1 MLNKLYIK
9 PYCVSYT
16 YDIMIVAM
24 DKTGKAQ
31 KMLLYSCTIKRI
43 KKHQNK
49 FHMKA
54 TTIFSTLAACAMFS
68 MFACQ
73 SPSSDGTYT
82 DSTGAIRQEPDNTR
96 MDPDNNS
103 VDSTRNAQGT
113 VDDKTHT
120 FMKDAAEA
128 GMAEVEI
135 AKLAND
141 RAANPRVKNFA
152 EMMIKDHTAANNDLM
167 TIARDKSVTLPS
179 TLGDHQDD
187 LEDLSKKNGA
197 EFDKA
202 YMKAMVNGHEEVV
215 SDFEK
220 CAQNGTDPAVK
231 TFAAQKLPILRKHL
245 DSAKAINKAL
255 K

>member
-1 MLNKLYIK
+1 
-9 PYCVSYT
+9 
-16 YDIMIVAM
+16 
-24 DKTGKAQ
+24 
-31 KMLLYSCTIKRI
+31 
-43 KKHQNK
+43 
-49 FHMKA
+49 
-54 TTIFSTLAACAMFS
+54 
-68 MFACQ
+68 
-73 SPSSDGTYT
+73 
-82 DSTGAIRQEPDNTR
+82 
-96 MDPDNNS
+96 MDPNTSS
-103 VDSTRNAQGT
+103 VDSARGAQGT

-135 AKLAND
+135 AKLAKD
-141 RAANPRVKNFA
+141 RAQNPRVKNFA

-179 TLGDHQDD
+179 TLGKHQDH

-202 YMKAMVNGHEEVV
+202 YMKMMVDGHEDVV

-220 CAQNGTDPAVK
+220 CAQNGTDPDVK
-231 TFAAQKLPILRKHL
+231 TYASQKLPTVRMHL

>member
-1 MLNKLYIK
+1 
-9 PYCVSYT
+9 
-16 YDIMIVAM
+16 
-24 DKTGKAQ
+24 
-31 KMLLYSCTIKRI
+31 
-43 KKHQNK
+43 
-49 FHMKA
+49 MKA
-54 TTIFSTLAACAMFS
+54 TTIFSSIAVCAMFS

-73 SPSSDGTYT
+73 SPSSTNTTT

-96 MDPDNNS
+96 MDRDNNR

-120 FMKDAAEA
+120 FMNDVAEA
-128 GMAEVEI
+128 SMAEVEI
-135 AKLAND
+135 GKLAKD
-141 RAANPRVKNFA
+141 RALNPRVKNFA

-179 TLGDHQDD
+179 KLGKHQSH

-202 YMKAMVNGHEEVV
+202 YMKAMVNGHEDVV
-215 SDFEK
+215 KELEK
-220 CAQNGTDPAVK
+220 CAQNGTDPDVK
-231 TFAAQKLPILRKHL
+231 TFAAQKLPTIRMHL

>member
-1 MLNKLYIK
+1 
-9 PYCVSYT
+9 
-16 YDIMIVAM
+16 
-24 DKTGKAQ
+24 
-31 KMLLYSCTIKRI
+31 
-43 KKHQNK
+43 
-49 FHMKA
+49 MKA
-54 TTIFSTLAACAMFS
+54 TTIFSSLAVCAMFS

-73 SPSSDGTYT
+73 SPSSDKTYT

-96 MDPDNNS
+96 MDPNNNS

-128 GMAEVEI
+128 GMAEVEL
-135 AKLAND
+135 AKLAKD
-141 RAANPRVKNFA
+141 RATNPRVKNFA

-179 TLGDHQDD
+179 TLGKHQDH
-187 LEDLSKKNGA
+187 LEDLSKKKGA

-202 YMKAMVNGHEEVV
+202 YMKAMVDGHEDVV

-231 TFAAQKLPILRKHL
+231 TFAAQKLPTVRMHL
-245 DSAKAINKAL
+245 DSAKAINKSL

>member
-1 MLNKLYIK
+1 
-9 PYCVSYT
+9 
-16 YDIMIVAM
+16 
-24 DKTGKAQ
+24 
-31 KMLLYSCTIKRI
+31 
-43 KKHQNK
+43 
-49 FHMKA
+49 MKA
-54 TTIFSTLAACAMFS
+54 TTILSTLAVCAMFS

-73 SPSSDGTYT
+73 SSSSDNTTT

-96 MDPDNNS
+96 MDQDNNMNNS

-135 AKLAND
+135 AKLAKD
-141 RAANPRVKNFA
+141 RATNPRVKNFA
-152 EMMIKDHTAANNDLM
+152 EMMIKDHSAANNDLM
-167 TIARDKSVTLPS
+167 AIARNKNVTLPS
-179 TLGDHQDD
+179 TLGKHQDHM
-187 LEDLSKKNGA
+187 EDLSKKKGA
-197 EFDKA
+197 DFDKA
-202 YMKAMVNGHEEVV
+202 YMKMMVDGHEDVV

-220 CAQNGTDPAVK
+220 CSQNGTDPDVK
-231 TFAAQKLPILRKHL
+231 TFAAQKLPTVRMHL

>member
-1 MLNKLYIK
+1 
-9 PYCVSYT
+9 
-16 YDIMIVAM
+16 
-24 DKTGKAQ
+24 
-31 KMLLYSCTIKRI
+31 
-43 KKHQNK
+43 
-49 FHMKA
+49 MKA
-54 TTIFSTLAACAMFS
+54 TTIFSSIAVCAMFS

-73 SPSSDGTYT
+73 SPSSTNTTT

-96 MDPDNNS
+96 MDRDNNQ
-103 VDSTRNAQGT
+103 VDSTRSAQGT

-120 FMKDAAEA
+120 FMKDVAEA
-128 GMAEVEI
+128 SMAEVEI
-135 AKLAND
+135 GKLAKD
-141 RAANPRVKNFA
+141 RALNPRVKNFA

-179 TLGDHQDD
+179 TLGKHQSH

-202 YMKAMVNGHEEVV
+202 YMKAMVNGHEDVV
-215 SDFEK
+215 KELEK
-220 CAQNGTDPAVK
+220 CAQNGTDPDVK
-231 TFAAQKLPILRKHL
+231 TFAAQKLPTIRMHL

>member
-1 MLNKLYIK
+1 
-9 PYCVSYT
+9 
-16 YDIMIVAM
+16 
-24 DKTGKAQ
+24 
-31 KMLLYSCTIKRI
+31 
-43 KKHQNK
+43 
-49 FHMKA
+49 MKA
-54 TTIFSTLAACAMFS
+54 TTIFSSIAVCTVFT

-73 SPSSDGTYT
+73 SPSSDNTYT

-96 MDPDNNS
+96 MDRDINT
-103 VDSTRNAQGT
+103 VDSARGAQGT

-128 GMAEVEI
+128 GMAEVEL
-135 AKLAND
+135 AKLAKD
-141 RAANPRVKNFA
+141 RASNPRVKNFA
-152 EMMIKDHTAANNDLM
+152 EMMIKDHSDANNKLQ

-179 TLGDHQDD
+179 ALGKHQDH

-202 YMKAMVNGHEEVV
+202 YMKAMVNGHEDVV
-215 SDFEK
+215 RDFEK
-220 CAQNGTDPAVK
+220 CAQNGTDPDVK
-231 TFAAQKLPILRKHL
+231 TFASQTLPTVRMHL

>member
-1 MLNKLYIK
+1 
-9 PYCVSYT
+9 
-16 YDIMIVAM
+16 
-24 DKTGKAQ
+24 
-31 KMLLYSCTIKRI
+31 
-43 KKHQNK
+43 
-49 FHMKA
+49 MKA
-54 TTIFSTLAACAMFS
+54 TTIFSSFAVCAAFS

-73 SPSSDGTYT
+73 SPSSDKTYT

-96 MDPDNNS
+96 MDRDNT
-103 VDSTRNAQGT
+103 VDSARNAQGT

-135 AKLAND
+135 ARLAKD
-141 RAANPRVKNFA
+141 RATNPRVKNFA
-152 EMMIKDHTAANNDLM
+152 EMMIKDHSDANNKLQ

-179 TLGDHQDD
+179 TLGKHQDH

-197 EFDKA
+197 EFDKE
-202 YMKAMVNGHEEVV
+202 YMKMMVDGHEDVV

-220 CAQNGTDPAVK
+220 CAQNGTDPDVK
-231 TFAAQKLPILRKHL
+231 TFAAQTLPTVRMHL
-245 DSAKAINKAL
+245 DSAKAIRKAL